1 LYQQKMGEAD
11 MEPLENRIA
20 RLTPEQQQEVMD
32 FVDFLLLKNNMT
44 QGPASARPSL
54 IMVNTPPVMVPD
66 LPFLQPVGSAAE
78 SHSPAE
84 NERPASQT
92 NEDHSPFD
100 IYEIAV
106 SGDDVITRDYM
117 DYGKFDGQP
126 SPATEAVRK
135 VRHKII
141 AREEKEKSRHILEWV
156 D

>member
-1 LYQQKMGEAD
+1 MGEAI

-32 FVDFLLLKNNMT
+32 FVDFLLLKNNLR
-44 QGPASARPSL
+44 QDPASTCPSL

-66 LPFLQPVGSAAE
+66 LPFLHPVGSASE
-78 SHSPAE
+78 TDPSFMSE
-84 NERPASQT
+84 LPASPT
-92 NEDHSPFD
+92 REEHSPFA
-100 IYEIAV
+100 IHEIAV

-117 DYGKFDGQP
+117 DYGKFDGNP
-126 SPATEAVRK
+126 SPATDAVRK

>member
-1 LYQQKMGEAD
+1 

-32 FVDFLLLKNNMT
+32 FVDFLLLKNNLRQDLVST
-44 QGPASARPSL
+44 RPSL
-54 IMVNTPPVMVPD
+54 IMVNTPPVMTPD
-66 LPFLQPVGSAAE
+66 LPFLQPVGSAPETNISAGNE
-78 SHSPAE
+78 HSP
-84 NERPASQT
+84 SQT
-92 NEDHSPFD
+92 NEDHSHFD
-100 IYEIAV
+100 IHEIAV

-117 DYGKFDGQP
+117 DYGKFDGQL
-126 SPATEAVRK
+126 SPATDAVKK